1 LITPP
6 KAVASAPVQTPS
18 KEMLPETALVDLVAP
33 DPVLDAA
40 STASGTTTRRTAPL
54 RSN

>member
-1 LITPP
+1 
-6 KAVASAPVQTPS
+6 
-18 KEMLPETALVDLVAP
+18 MLPETALVDLVAP

-40 STASGTTTRRTAPL
+40 STARGTTTRRTAAL